1 MPRKKKITWHP
12 VHQMRNWSSLVF
24 PNCRL
29 LFTLL
34 FRPLASVTLIGN
46 LSCNEVKL
54 NSNSLTVLIQEKT
67 SAFLRK
73 KNFRPHSMLSERKY
87 WPEENLS
94 DSVLVGNMVDEGD
107 SQRGKVGRVALP
119 EACCKKYVSYV
130 AIALS
135 ITCYILSKL
144 HCPRLTAANPG

>member
-73 KNFRPHSMLSERKY
+73 KNFRPHSNIDQKKICPTLSWWANWATREIVK
-87 WPEENLS
+87 
-94 DSVLVGNMVDEGD
+94 EG
-107 SQRGKVGRVALP
+107 RLG
-119 EACCKKYVSYV
+119 E
-130 AIALS
+130 
-135 ITCYILSKL
+135 L
-144 HCPRLTAANPG
+144 HCQRPAAKNMYHT